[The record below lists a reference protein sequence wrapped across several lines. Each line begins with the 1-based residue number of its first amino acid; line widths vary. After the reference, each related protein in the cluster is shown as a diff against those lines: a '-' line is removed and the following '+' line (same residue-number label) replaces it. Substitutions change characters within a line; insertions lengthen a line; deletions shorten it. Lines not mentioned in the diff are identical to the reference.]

1 MEKEII
7 DIVKIEK
14 VVVKGKK
21 FLVYIDID
29 DEEYKFSEN
38 QIVAN
43 RIIKGAI
50 FTSDEWQK
58 IINSQN
64 TSTLFDQMLHFI
76 DFKLRTKKEVIE
88 KLKEKKA
95 SAEDIIYVI
104 ERLES
109 IGYIDDER
117 YANLYIEEAVREL
130 KGPYLIT
137 FTLEQKG
144 IESSYINELIRS
156 YDEEVFINNAKE
168 VANRYQNTIL
178 NYPANKQKELI
189 LQKLTRSGY
198 YIDTI
203 NKVLREIEYQED
215 DLDKLKAEYDK
226 LLSKTTDKNKI
237 ITSLLQKGY
246 RYEDIKKVKNNKE

>member
-21 FLVYIDID
+21 FLVYIDTD

-130 KGPYLIT
+130 
-137 FTLEQKG
+137 
-144 IESSYINELIRS
+144 
-156 YDEEVFINNAKE
+156 
-168 VANRYQNTIL
+168 
-178 NYPANKQKELI
+178 
-189 LQKLTRSGY
+189 
-198 YIDTI
+198 
-203 NKVLREIEYQED
+203 
-215 DLDKLKAEYDK
+215 
-226 LLSKTTDKNKI
+226 
-237 ITSLLQKGY
+237 
-246 RYEDIKKVKNNKE
+246 